1 MRATGGR
8 TLLGGRRK
16 ARRAWR
22 ECTGTMAKLTI
33 EEIGV
38 HLLARSVV
46 GVQEGKVVVVYV
58 HVGRKAPYERLA
70 YDQWDAD
77 ALLARRHRAGFARER
92 WNASPATRES
102 RAALLR
108 FGRAREGCKCRG
120 FPRTLNPTLGL
131 TCTVRV
137 TAAITPAR

>member
-1 MRATGGR
+1 M
-8 TLLGGRRK
+8 LGGRRK

-46 GVQEGKVVVVYV
+46 GVQEGKVVVVHV
-58 HVGRKAPYERLA
+58 HIGRKAPYERLA

-92 WNASPATRES
+92 WNASPATKEHVQCRGS
-102 RAALLR
+102 ASA
-108 FGRAREGCKCRG
+108 RARG
-120 FPRTLNPTLGL
+120 
-131 TCTVRV
+131 
-137 TAAITPAR
+137 ASARALSGAQPGVGSARL